1 MSLDEA
7 LAAVVRAVRRSK
19 GLSQE
24 DLNTVDRSYLGR
36 IEGGRVKVTVEVL
49 NRIAVMLG
57 VEVGLLLLLAS
68 SLLKKEPVD
77 VVMQRLNEQL
87 VSLREANV
95 FSSIDEMLAAKRPA
109 TGRDRKADA
118 ARNLASAQKMRAA
131 GASFAAIAKELKL
144 STSTVHGYLKRSE

>member
-7 LAAVVRAVRRSK
+7 LAAVVRGVRRSK

-68 SLLKKEPVD
+68 SLLEKEPIES
-77 VVMQRLNEQL
+77 VMHRLNEQL
-87 VSLREANV
+87 ASLKEANV
-95 FSSIDEMLAAKRPA
+95 FPTIDEMLAVKRPA
-109 TGRDRKADA
+109 TGRDRKAEA

-131 GASFAAIAKELKL
+131 GASLAAIAKELNI
-144 STSTVHGYLKRSE
+144 STSTVHAYLKRDE